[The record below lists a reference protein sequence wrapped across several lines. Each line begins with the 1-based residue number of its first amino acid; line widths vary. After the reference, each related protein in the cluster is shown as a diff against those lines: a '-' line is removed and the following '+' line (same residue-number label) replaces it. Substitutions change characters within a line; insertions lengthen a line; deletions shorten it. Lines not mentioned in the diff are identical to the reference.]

1 MECEASMKVAVV
13 GSRTFNDFALLRKTL
28 DTLYPNISL
37 IVSGGAKG
45 ADSFAER
52 YAKEEGI
59 STLIFK
65 PDWKTHGK
73 AAGFIRNKD
82 IVEAAD
88 MVIAFWDGISKGTK
102 NSMDHAEK
110 MGKKL
115 ITVMFTTD
123 G

>member
-1 MECEASMKVAVV
+1 MKVAVV
-13 GSRTFNDFALLRKTL
+13 GSRTFTDYNLLRQTL
-28 DTLYPNISL
+28 DTLYPQVSL

-45 ADSFAER
+45 ADSLAER

-88 MVIAFWDGISKGTK
+88 LVVAFWDGLSKGTK
-102 NSMDHAEK
+102 NSMEHAEK

-115 ITVMFTTD
+115 ITIMFTTD